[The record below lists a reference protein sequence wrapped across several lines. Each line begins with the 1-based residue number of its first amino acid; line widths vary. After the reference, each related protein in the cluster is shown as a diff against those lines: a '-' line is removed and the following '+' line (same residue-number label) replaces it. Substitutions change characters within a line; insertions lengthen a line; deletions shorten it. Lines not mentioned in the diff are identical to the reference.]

1 MKVFLVAIMNERMK
15 KKIKDKIDYEINKTN
30 KSISEYKKLTK
41 PISPE
46 NSIGRV
52 SRMDAINNKSVIE
65 VALRNLEDKILKLKL
80 VKSKIDNDDFG
91 ICSRCKNVIP
101 LGRILIVPESRF
113 CVNCA

>member
-1 MKVFLVAIMNERMK
+1 MNERMK
-15 KKIKDKIDYEINKTN
+15 KKIEDKIDNEINKTIE
-30 KSISEYKKLTK
+30 SIFEYKKLTK

-65 VALRNLEDKILKLKL
+65 SALRNLEDKLLKLKL
-80 VKSKIDNDDFG
+80 VKRKIDNDDFG
-91 ICSRCKNVIP
+91 ICVRCKNMIP
-101 LGRILIVPESRF
+101 LGRILIVPESRY